1 MYCASFKLV
10 SENALSP
17 LALARQTIGD
27 MVKPTLMMSKSSS
40 LDKHRTIG
48 DDQVITIESNVVP
61 VVKSSSSPVDSTR
74 HWW

>member
-40 LDKHRTIG
+40 LDKHRTSG
-48 DDQVITIESNVVP
+48 DELSITTTSNVAQ
-61 VVKSSSSPVDSTR
+61 
-74 HWW
+74 